1 MWHVADLPQNLWGS
15 SAGAIVPQGSD
26 KQGSDKQCRLT
37 QQGIRKL
44 EDALKTANSGVQPS
58 NIWIADT
65 YGIDRGTVAEVINR
79 QKPVT
84 RSSIEKLFNPLDLD
98 LLPEDYEFC
107 PNPSKKPKSS
117 QPNPFEQTGLWG
129 CDELLRRIFEQL
141 GKGGSQALIGPAG
154 CGKSEILRA
163 IVARESDLK
172 RPVLSLD
179 MHLVRD
185 EQSFFARLCHCLEL
199 EAVKELSLVP
209 MQVERELNRRKQ
221 AHVLCLDEIHVL
233 TDEAFFPLATRNWLK
248 GMTDAKYPL
257 QLVVASQR
265 ELRDL
270 FPDRTER
277 NSPLAD
283 FFDPQTERLKYWSL
297 AEVERFVAHHLRGT
311 GVTFTL
317 EQMEDLHEKREGR
330 PREVRSTA
338 AQLYDRVASGA
349 DQV

>member
-107 PNPSKKPKSS
+107 PNPSRKPKSS
-117 QPNPFEQTGLWG
+117 QPNPFEQAGLWG

-163 IVARESDLK
+163 IGQQGPAKLGRSERGFLYI
-172 RPVLSLD
+172 D
-179 MHLVRD
+179 MHCIRD
-185 EQSFFARLCHCLEL
+185 ETGFFEELGELLNFGVCDQNQLRRRLAKAEQSY
-199 EAVKELSLVP
+199 
-209 MQVERELNRRKQ
+209 
-221 AHVLCLDEIHVL
+221 VLCLDAIHVL
-233 TDEAFFPLATRNWLK
+233 TDEAFFPAATRYWLR
-248 GMTDAKYPL
+248 GIAEMPGSPL
-257 QLVVASQR
+257 QLVVASQKD
-265 ELRDL
+265 LRQL
-270 FPDRTER
+270 FPDSSVQS
-277 NSPLAD
+277 SPFAD
-283 FFDPQTERLKYWSL
+283 FFSSQTERLDYWDL
-297 AEVERFVAHHLRGT
+297 GQVIAYMAHHLRET
-311 GVTFTL
+311 GVTFTSA
-317 EQMEDLHEKREGR
+317 QMEDLHEKGGGR
-330 PREVRSTA
+330 PRDVRSA
-338 AQLYDRVASGA
+338 AARLYGLTVARV

>member
-26 KQGSDKQCRLT
+26 KQGLDKQCRLT

-163 IVARESDLK
+163 IVRQGAARLGREEETFLYIDMRLIRDELGFFEELCTTLDIESCDQNQLRRKLLKTK
-172 RPVLSLD
+172 RPY
-179 MHLVRD
+179 
-185 EQSFFARLCHCLEL
+185 
-199 EAVKELSLVP
+199 
-209 MQVERELNRRKQ
+209 
-221 AHVLCLDEIHVL
+221 VLCLDTVHVL
-233 TDEAFFPLATRNWLK
+233 LESPFPKATPNWLR
-248 GMTDAKYPL
+248 GMAEIPSSPL
-257 QLVVASQR
+257 QLVVASRKDLQ
-265 ELRDL
+265 ELA
-270 FPDRTER
+270 TEH
-277 NSPLAD
+277 NISSPLAD
-283 FFDPQTERLKYWSL
+283 FFAGQTERLDYWNL
-297 AEVERFVAHHLRGT
+297 ERVTDFVEEHLIGT
-311 GVTFTL
+311 GMTFTS
-317 EQMEDLHEKREGR
+317 EEIGDLHQEGCGR
-330 PREVRSTA
+330 PRDIRSA
-338 AQLYDRVASGA
+338 AARLYDRIVSGV